1 MADDDAP
8 APLCHGKFR
17 PPMVL
22 PPCLVLALPPI
33 FLRYSLVWLTA
44 AAAEEDRPRLALLV
58 LALLVLAP
66 PPPYVPLS
74 VWDRPNM
81 EG

>member
-1 MADDDAP
+1 M
-8 APLCHGKFR
+8 
-17 PPMVL
+17 
-22 PPCLVLALPPI
+22 PPI
-33 FLRYSLVWLTA
+33 FWRYSLVWLTA

-58 LALLVLAP
+58 LALALLVLAP
-66 PPPYVPLS
+66 PPPYAPLS

>member
-8 APLCHGKFR
+8 APLCHGKLR

-22 PPCLVLALPPI
+22 LPCLVPALPPI
-33 FLRYSLVWLTA
+33 FWRYSLVWLTA

-58 LALLVLAP
+58 LALPVLAP
-66 PPPYVPLS
+66 PPPYAPLS

>member
-1 MADDDAP
+1 
-8 APLCHGKFR
+8 
-17 PPMVL
+17 MVL
-22 PPCLVLALPPI
+22 PSCLAPALPPI
-33 FLRYSLVWLTA
+33 FWRYSLVWLTA
-44 AAAEEDRPRLALLV
+44 AAAEEDRRRLALLV
-58 LALLVLAP
+58 LALALLPVLAP